1 LNIINNDNQQDK
13 TNSRMTSPLVISNA
27 EMGDVGDVGEV
38 GNITAN
44 HNSSNDENINN
55 EENLGFE

>member
-1 LNIINNDNQQDK
+1 
-13 TNSRMTSPLVISNA
+13 
-27 EMGDVGDVGEV
+27 VGEV

-55 EENLGFE
+55 EENLGFEWNFYNNIIYLLLKCII